1 MAVAFKEVDDGVFRL
16 TTSEPG
22 DEVVSKVH
30 CYLIETGARKFTL
43 VDSGWASS
51 GAELA
56 AAIRKE
62 LGDGVAVER
71 LLLTH
76 LHPDHFGG
84 SKAIVKTYSSRM
96 SYHRKENLHW
106 TYYNILRED
115 ITRASILL
123 GAPMDVLEAAKARIT
138 ASRALL
144 PEPDSYLADGTTIR
158 GRSGAWRIVHTPGH
172 SPGHVCL
179 YRQRDRT
186 LISGDH
192 ILERET
198 PNVAFYPVPGYS
210 ALRSYLTS
218 LAKVKRLAP
227 TRALPAHGEVIG
239 AVNDKIDTLSAH
251 HQERLLEVFQGL
263 RGGVRTVEEVA
274 AYVKWSRG
282 PLESLGRFNRW
293 LATLETISHLE
304 FLAECGVVQRES
316 GPLHAYRATGRGW
329 QAVQKTMD
337 RLLAA

>member
-1 MAVAFKEVDDGVFRL
+1 MEVAVKEVDDGLVRL
-16 TTSEPG
+16 TTAEPR

-30 CYLIETGARKFTL
+30 CYLIETGAERFAL

-51 GAELA
+51 SAELA
-56 AAIRKE
+56 AAIRNE
-62 LGDGVAVER
+62 MGDDVVIER

-84 SKAIVKTYSSRM
+84 SKAVIEGYSSKL

-115 ITRASILL
+115 ITRASGLL
-123 GAPMDVLEAAKARIT
+123 GASTDVLEAARARIT

-144 PEPDSYLADGTTIR
+144 PEPDSYLADGAKIR
-158 GRSGAWRIVHTPGH
+158 GRSGDWRVVHTPGH

-179 YRQRDRT
+179 YRQRDGT

-198 PNVAFYPVPGYS
+198 PNVAFYPVPGYH

-218 LAKVKRLAP
+218 VAKVKRLAP
-227 TRALPAHGEVIG
+227 GRVLPAHGEVITDVDG
-239 AVNDKIDTLSAH
+239 KVEALSTH

-263 RGGVRTVEEVA
+263 GGGVRTVEEVA
-274 AYVKWSRG
+274 SCVKWSRG

-304 FLAECGVVQRES
+304 FLVECGVAQMEG
-316 GPLHAYRATGRGW
+316 GPRRAYRATGRAW
-329 QAVQKTMD
+329 PAVQRAMA
-337 RLLAA
+337 RFLAE